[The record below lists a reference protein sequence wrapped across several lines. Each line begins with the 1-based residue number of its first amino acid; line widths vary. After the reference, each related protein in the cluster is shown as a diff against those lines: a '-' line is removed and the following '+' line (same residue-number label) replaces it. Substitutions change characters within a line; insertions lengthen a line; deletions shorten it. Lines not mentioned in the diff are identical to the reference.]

1 MDINIIRLKQTAS
14 TSDYLRQCPTPA
26 RNSMTVATAEY
37 QTAGRGQ
44 ASNSW
49 ESEAGKNLLFSI
61 LTSPQEVAARHQ
73 FVLSMAGA
81 LALKAALYP
90 ICGEVRL
97 KWPND
102 IYWHNGKLSGT
113 LIETAMRG
121 KTIERCIYGIGINVN
136 QTAFR
141 SDAPNPVS
149 IINITGRETLL
160 DGLLD
165 SILKE
170 FATYYLRAIGG
181 DHAALTE
188 EYNRALYRNDGLP
201 HPFEDCSTGERFDA
215 VIKRVDSCGLLH
227 LVDTEGKE
235 REYTLKELKHINN

>member
-1 MDINIIRLKQTAS
+1 M
-14 TSDYLRQCPTPA
+14 
-26 RNSMTVATAEY
+26 
-37 QTAGRGQ
+37 
-44 ASNSW
+44 
-49 ESEAGKNLLFSI
+49 
-61 LTSPQEVAARHQ
+61 
-73 FVLSMAGA
+73 
-81 LALKAALYP
+81 
-90 ICGEVRL
+90 
-97 KWPND
+97 
-102 IYWHNGKLSGT
+102 
-113 LIETAMRG
+113 
-121 KTIERCIYGIGINVN
+121 
-136 QTAFR
+136 
-141 SDAPNPVS
+141 
-149 IINITGRETLL
+149 
-160 DGLLD
+160 LD